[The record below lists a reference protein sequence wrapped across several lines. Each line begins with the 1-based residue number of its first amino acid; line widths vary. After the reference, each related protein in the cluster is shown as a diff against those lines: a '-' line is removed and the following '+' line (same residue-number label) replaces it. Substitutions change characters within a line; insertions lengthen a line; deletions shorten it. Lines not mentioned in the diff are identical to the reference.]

1 MNKFNKISAQLSE
14 EDIKSVEYEIGVNFP
29 QEFIAHYLKYNGGIP
44 TNACFYMEEYDSIAE
59 ISCFLPIKYND
70 NTQSFT
76 IEESFINYTKE
87 KNVISPH
94 FIPFARDWG
103 GNLFCI
109 NQENG
114 NIFLILLDLGE
125 VKENNGS
132 IRFLSDSFGTFIN
145 ALENCEE
152 DDD

>member
-1 MNKFNKISAQLSE
+1 MNKFSKTSAQLSE

-44 TNACFYMEEYDSIAE
+44 TNACFYMEDYDTFAE
-59 ISCFLPIKYND
+59 ISRFLSMKYKD

-87 KNVISPH
+87 KNVFSSNL
-94 FIPFARDWG
+94 IPFARDWG

-109 NQENG
+109 NHENG

-125 VKENNGS
+125 VKESNGS
-132 IRFLSDSFGTFIN
+132 IRFLSDSFWGFIN

-152 DDD
+152 E